1 MCFIPR
7 SGDVF
12 AQTVSMSAT
21 GAFVTQVL
29 VPLRRQPPSTRSA
42 VVARFPMSEP
52 AFGSVRANVATFSPR
67 SAGTR

>member
-21 GAFVTQVL
+21 GAFVTHVL

-42 VVARFPMSEP
+42 VVARLPMSEP